1 MDDEDNIYRDI
12 TMDKFTTMSK
22 QEQLDYVEKALI
34 ELWDNDIVD
43 LIGFDENKQPLFVR
57 KTNKHG

>member
-1 MDDEDNIYRDI
+1 MDDEENIYR
-12 TMDKFTTMSK
+12 KFTMMST
-22 QEQLDYVEKALI
+22 QEQLDCIENALI
-34 ELWDNDIVD
+34 ELWDNDTVD